1 MKRNLSLIL
10 ALILTAALVLGG
22 CSSNGNNG
30 SGGTGTP
37 DNSGGGT
44 GAPSSQPVEV
54 VVWHTFSD
62 HQLEAFQA
70 IVDDYN
76 ASQSEVKVV
85 SQTQAWDDFD
95 EKLMQAVR
103 NGTGPDIAL
112 DYAAT
117 VANYLSDGFVT
128 NLTPYITDP
137 EIGIEGFQEKVAPGI
152 YREATQFDEAGSIYI
167 MPVVTTGTVFYYNKT
182 MYDELGLSAPAT
194 WDELVSN
201 CEKIKA
207 EKGAMGFGFDNLVD
221 GAQILLMQSGI
232 QYYDKS
238 SNTVD
243 INAPAAVETYDWF
256 AQQISAGL
264 FKLQPDGYFES
275 EFAAG
280 DIAGYVTSVASA
292 PYVEDAVAGNF
303 EIGVAAIPQGDT
315 AWAPAWNRGA
325 IVFNSDEATQ
335 RAAYLF
341 LKYFTGEEVNAQWCV
356 DFGALSAYPAV
367 NESAKMQE
375 LLADDAALTALSAG
389 LEDVG
394 YIPAFNGSNTVREEI
409 SKALQ
414 ETATGLKTAQQA
426 LQDSADIC
434 NAELAGK

>member
-1 MKRNLSLIL
+1 MKRNLSLVL
-10 ALILTAALVLGG
+10 ALIMAAALVLGG
-22 CSSNGNNG
+22 CSSTG
-30 SGGTGTP
+30 SGGGSGG
-37 DNSGGGT
+37 SGGGT
-44 GAPSSQPVEV
+44 PDAPSEPVEV

-62 HQLEAFQA
+62 HQLEAFEA
-70 IVDDYN
+70 IVNDYN

-117 VANYLSDGFVT
+117 VANYLSDGFVA

-137 EIGIEGFQEKVAPGI
+137 EIGIEGFADKVAPGI
-152 YREATQFDEAGSIYI
+152 YREATQFDDAGSVYI

-194 WDELVSN
+194 WDELVSC

-207 EKGAMGFGFDNLVD
+207 EKGAVGFGFDNLVD

-232 QYYDKS
+232 QYYDKAG
-238 SNTVD
+238 NTVD
-243 INAPAAVETYDWF
+243 IDAPAAVETYDWF
-256 AQQISAGL
+256 ARQIGGGL

-280 DIAGYVTSVASA
+280 DIAGYVSSVASA
-292 PYVEDAVAGNF
+292 PYVEGAVEGKF
-303 EIGVAAIPQGDT
+303 EIGVTAIPQGDT

-325 IVFNSDEATQ
+325 IVFSSDEAAQ

-341 LKYFTGEEVNAQWCV
+341 LKHFTSEEVNAQWCV

-375 LLADDAALTALSAG
+375 YLAGDAALTALSAG
-389 LEDVG
+389 LDSVG

-414 ETATGLKTAQQA
+414 ESATGLKTAQQA
-426 LQDSADIC
+426 LQDSAAVC